1 MIRIRI
7 NDQEIEAVEG
17 LTVLEAARQA
27 GIYIPSLCYSP
38 DLKPYGGCRMCVV
51 EIDRMRGLPT
61 ACTTLVTAGMVVRTE
76 TPALTDARKAIL
88 DLQLAE
94 HPLDCASCVKNE
106 RCELQDVAKYL
117 GISESRLPRSSRIQA
132 IDDSN
137 PFFTLDRNRCILCA
151 RCTRACDEITGNNA
165 IEIVER
171 GYESSVGT
179 VADRPLV
186 ETNCASC
193 GECVAH
199 CPVTALIPKDYVK
212 PEGPVSTI
220 CPYCGVGCSINLEIS
235 RGKIVGVSGDL
246 NNPVSNGRLCVK
258 GRYGIKEFVHHPD
271 RLTNPLIKRDGEFVE
286 SAWDEAL
293 EHACSKLYQY
303 RPEEVAVIA
312 SAKATNEEN
321 YLIQKFARAVLKT
334 NNVDHSA
341 RLCHAP
347 TVTGLATA
355 FGSGAMTNSIGDLK
369 ESACFFILGANTSET
384 HPIIGFD
391 IKQAVKNGAK
401 LIVAN
406 PVKIPLVRYADVY
419 LQINPGS
426 DVMLLSAMCKII
438 IDEGLLDQ
446 DFIDQRTE
454 EFVQF
459 KKSLRKFD
467 LEQVDAVTGVP
478 LEDIRKAAH
487 LYTGSKPAA
496 ILYAMGVTQHR
507 HGTDNVSA
515 VANLAMLT
523 GNLGKPGAGVNP
535 LRGQNNV
542 QGACDMGAL
551 PDVLPGYQ
559 KVSDDQVRAKFESA
573 WGVKLPSTPGLS
585 LLEIIDAVD
594 RKQIKA
600 LYIIGE
606 NLMLSDPDLNRLKKA
621 LMKLEFL
628 VVQDIFMNETAEL
641 AHVVLPST
649 TFAEKE
655 GTFTN
660 TERRVQR
667 LRKAINPVGYS
678 KPDWWITAQL
688 GKRLCGKGF
697 DFSNS
702 AQIFEEIR
710 SLTPAYAG
718 ITYGRVQNSGIQW
731 PCPSPNHP
739 GTPILHVDAFTRGKG
754 VFKAVKYLPPA
765 ESPDT
770 QYPFTLTTGRSLY
783 HFHTGTMTRRVKGLK
798 QLQPME
804 TLEIAATD
812 AVDLGIADDDLLNV
826 SSRRG
831 SVRARARI
839 SKRIKPGTIFM
850 TFHFPETATNI
861 LTNAVRDPVA
871 KIPELKVAAVKIEK
885 V

>member
-17 LTVLEAARQA
+17 QTVLEAARQA

-38 DLKPYGGCRMCVV
+38 DLKPYGGCRMCVI
-51 EIDRMRGLPT
+51 EIDKMRGLPT
-61 ACTTLVTAGMVVRTE
+61 ACTTPITEGMVMRTE
-76 TPALTDARKAIL
+76 TPALSDARKAIL
-88 DLQLAE
+88 DLLLAE
-94 HPLDCASCVKNE
+94 HPLDCVSCVKNE
-106 RCELQDVAKYL
+106 RCELQDVARYL
-117 GISESRLPRSSRIQA
+117 GISESRLPRNSRVQA

-165 IEIVER
+165 IEIVDR
-171 GYESSVGT
+171 GYESRVGT

-199 CPVTALIPKDYVK
+199 CPVAAFIPKDYVK

-246 NNPVSNGRLCVK
+246 NNPISNGRLCVK

-293 EHACSKLYQY
+293 EYACSKLYQY

-347 TVTGLATA
+347 TVTGLAAA

-401 LIVAN
+401 LVVAN

-438 IDEGLLDQ
+438 NDEGLLDQ
-446 DFIDQRTE
+446 EFIDQRTE
-454 EFVQF
+454 EFDQF
-459 KKSLRKFD
+459 KKSLKKFD
-467 LEQVDAVTGVP
+467 LEQAVAVTGVP
-478 LEDIRKAAH
+478 LEDIRKAAR
-487 LYTGSKPAA
+487 LYASSKPAS

-523 GNLGKPGAGVNP
+523 GNLGKPGGGVNP

-559 KVSDDQVRAKFESA
+559 KVSDDQVRARFESA
-573 WGVKLPSTPGLS
+573 WGVKLPPAPGLS

-600 LYIIGE
+600 LYVVGE
-606 NLMLSDPDLNRLKKA
+606 NLMLSDPDLNHLKKA

-641 AHVVLPST
+641 ARVVLPST

-702 AQIFEEIR
+702 TQIFEEIR
-710 SLTPAYAG
+710 SLTPSYAG
-718 ITYGRVQNSGIQW
+718 ITYERVQNNGMQW
-731 PCPSPNHP
+731 PCPSINHP
-739 GTPILHVDAFTRGKG
+739 GTPILHVEAFTRGKG

-770 QYPFTLTTGRSLY
+770 EYPFILTTGRSLY
-783 HFHTGTMTRRVKGLK
+783 HFHTGTMTRRVRGLK

-812 AVDLGIADDDLLNV
+812 AVGLEIEDNDLVNV